1 MAQHHEPWALAVT
14 ALVTVLVKVAREANC
29 DLGKLSSSIRNDIS
43 ALKPPFANSSCANR
57 SGESSREDRR
67 HKCLFVVELIRAAQS
82 QAAPAVAM
90 CAATKRPWKL

>member
-43 ALKPPFANSSCANR
+43 ALKPPFANSPAQVVLEKVLERIEDPNA
-57 SGESSREDRR
+57 SSS
-67 HKCLFVVELIRAAQS
+67 LN
-82 QAAPAVAM
+82 
-90 CAATKRPWKL
+90 